1 MAQPTDSNEL
11 VSRRATMQDTRFQR
25 ERRARADAGDLQARL
40 DLLPLN
46 VVEDQLS
53 RCFRSARPDCSIL
66 TCLRG
71 TDEAVAGHEAAAV
84 VLEELAD
91 STEQAAFTSALVY
104 RYIQAHCLWKGH
116 PNPHVTS
123 AETFLDTLENSDY
136 VRANIVIGSSADISK
151 QRSLRLRDPRWA
163 RSEECSKRLLG
174 QITTSARR
182 GYSLDQ
188 AIEHWTQS
196 MRRRTDEKTRREHRI
211 GLPRSPYII
220 LDDVRSLNQTVRA
233 DADPPGVATESPI
246 DDRLRVELVT
256 PITPGITPRSKPDY
270 SAAKPSRTSKKRKQD
285 RPEIT
290 VEDRSDEDGG
300 WRVLANGKGM
310 VRRVG
315 NVLVRKPVATRSS
328 GLISSNAPSSQQS
341 ASPSQPP
348 SPQPQVDGDTPHS
361 LRTCDGPGVALLLH
375 KLIDAFRE
383 MPILDNYPNAGH
395 GCCEMCRPKAL
406 RAFKVLENVLLPCAG
421 DLEKI
426 RVHHFGGSDVP
437 TNQITNGSPHKHGL
451 IREHSSLFIQDS
463 SDEN

>member
-1 MAQPTDSNEL
+1 
-11 VSRRATMQDTRFQR
+11 MQDTRFQR

-71 TDEAVAGHEAAAV
+71 TDEAVARHEAAAV

-91 STEQAAFTSALVY
+91 SMEQAAFTSALVH
-104 RYIQAHCLWKGH
+104 RYIQAHCLWK
-116 PNPHVTS
+116 
-123 AETFLDTLENSDY
+123 
-136 VRANIVIGSSADISK
+136 DISK
-151 QRSLRLRDPRWA
+151 QRSLRVIEDAWGFAWGSDWFGQIPYQLRDPRWA

-233 DADPPGVATESPI
+233 EADLPGVATETPL

-328 GLISSNAPSSQQS
+328 GLISSHAPPSQQS
-341 ASPSQPP
+341 ASPSQPL
-348 SPQPQVDGDTPHS
+348 SQQPQVDGDTPHS

-375 KLIDAFRE
+375 KVIDAFRE
-383 MPILDNYPNAGH
+383 MPIVDNYPNDGR

-437 TNQITNGSPHKHGL
+437 TNQITSVSPHKHGL
-451 IREHSSLFIQDS
+451 IREHPSLFIQDS